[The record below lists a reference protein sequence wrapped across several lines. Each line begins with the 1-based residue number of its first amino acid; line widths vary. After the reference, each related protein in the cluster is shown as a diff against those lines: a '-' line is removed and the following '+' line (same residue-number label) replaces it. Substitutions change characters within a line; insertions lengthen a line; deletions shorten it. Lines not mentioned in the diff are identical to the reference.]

1 MNIKENH
8 SRKGVSFFEG
18 FGSKSALENHGTRQN
33 FAFDQSEFN
42 AHDSQIKQNEQIE
55 KSALRREERLG
66 DSLYK
71 TKRETIDSNASPHYE
86 GND

>member
-42 AHDSQIKQNEQIE
+42 AHDSQIKQNE
-55 KSALRREERLG
+55 
-66 DSLYK
+66 
-71 TKRETIDSNASPHYE
+71 
-86 GND
+86 